1 MLRYKN
7 IKNLSELKLLFV
19 DKHKKEEYFTDIID
33 ILKIGKYHAIFSNV
47 KKKGISAL
55 LLIKILISFKFIGVD
70 NVYSFIENF
79 WNKTVGFGKDAY
91 YRLKNNPKINWRLFL
106 FSVVK
111 QTLLTLE
118 QRKAITEQKISQ
130 VRAFIFDDSPL
141 KKTGKKIEGVSKIY
155 NHVIKKHILGF
166 QLLVM
171 GLYDGTMFIPVNFS
185 LHREKGKNK
194 KTPFGLK
201 PKHYR
206 KQFKKKRNT
215 KTQGAKRKKELD
227 ISKIKS
233 VAKMIKDA
241 VKNNITADYILTDSW
256 FTCWELVKTALE
268 NKMHYIGMFSKATT
282 KFTYNNKKLN
292 YKEIRRLNRKNI
304 KLNRRFNLYY
314 IQTVVEWNDRKVI
327 LYSTRNGKNGNWKV
341 IISTDLSLNF
351 IKTIEIYQI
360 RWSIEVFFKESKQML
375 DLGKSQSEDFD
386 AQIADTTI
394 TMIQY
399 VFLALGNRIE
409 KYESLGKLY
418 ENTKEAVVELKLH
431 DRLIALLTA
440 IIDIIGSLFKNA
452 DSEDLF
458 TTIIN
463 DDTAFDKIR
472 LLINP
477 PEIFNKQV
485 A

>member
-1 MLRYKN
+1 MLHNKD
-7 IKNLSELKLLFV
+7 IKNLAELKSLFV
-19 DKHKKEEYFTDIID
+19 HKHKKEDFFTKIID

-55 LLIKILISFKFIGVD
+55 LLIKILISFQFIGVN
-70 NVYSFIENF
+70 NVYSFTRSY
-79 WNKTVGFGKDAY
+79 WNKTIGFGKDAY
-91 YRLKNNPKINWRLFL
+91 YRLKNNSKINWRVFL
-106 FSVVK
+106 FGVVK
-111 QTLLTLE
+111 QTLFTLE
-118 QRKAITEQKISQ
+118 QRQALTEKKSSG
-130 VRAFIFDDSPL
+130 VRAFIFDDTPDE
-141 KKTGKKIEGVSKIY
+141 KTGKKIEGISRIY
-155 NHVIKKHILGF
+155 NHVIKKHVLGF

-194 KTPFGLK
+194 KKPFGLK
-201 PKHYR
+201 PKHYK
-206 KQFKKKRNT
+206 KQFKKNRAKKTPGARRKR
-215 KTQGAKRKKELD
+215 ELD

-233 VAKMIKDA
+233 VVGMIRDV
-241 VKNNITADYILTDSW
+241 VKSNVTADYVLTDSW
-256 FTCWELVKTALE
+256 FTCWETVKTTLE
-268 NKMHYIGMFSKATT
+268 NNMHYIGMFSIVKT
-282 KFTYNNKKLN
+282 KFTYNNKKLT
-292 YKEIRRLNRKNI
+292 YKEIRQSNRKNI
-304 KLNRRFNLYY
+304 KRNKRFNLYY
-314 IQTVVEWNDRKVI
+314 IRTVVEWNGQKVV
-327 LYSTRNGKNGNWKV
+327 LYSTRKGKNGNWKV

-351 IKTIEIYQI
+351 TKTVEIYQI

-375 DLGKSQSEDFD
+375 GLGKSQSEDFD

-399 VFLALGNRIE
+399 IFLALGNRIE
-409 KYESLGKLY
+409 KYESLGKLF

-431 DRLIALLTA
+431 DRLIALLIA
-440 IIDIIGSLFKNA
+440 IIDIICSLFKEA

-463 DDTAFDKIR
+463 DDKAFERIR

-477 PEIFNKQV
+477 PDIFDKQV